1 MSFPRRRESSLA
13 RKYKIFWIPV
23 FTGMTSKI
31 MISYLKGKIIK
42 KGNNFIILAAHDI
55 GYKIFVNEN
64 LAAEAKTGDELE
76 LFTHQYIREDAL
88 DLYGFTTFEKLA
100 MFEML
105 LSVSGIGPKSGLG
118 IMAIAGVEE
127 IKNAIAEGDTNL
139 LTKVSGV
146 GKKTAERVILDLRDK
161 VGALS
166 PAEGAISSVG
176 LRGDEIDALVALGYS
191 FQQAREALSKVDKS
205 ITDSGKRIREALK
218 NIK

>member
-1 MSFPRRRESSLA
+1 
-13 RKYKIFWIPV
+13 
-23 FTGMTSKI
+23 
-31 MISYLKGKIIK
+31 MILV
-42 KGNNFIILAAHDI
+42 AHDI
-55 GYKIFVNEN
+55 GYKIFVNEI
-64 LAAEAKTGDELE
+64 LAAEAKAGDELE

-88 DLYGFTTFEKLA
+88 DLYGFTSFEKLA

-127 IKNAIAEGDTNL
+127 IKSAIATGDTDL

-161 VGALS
+161 VGVLA
-166 PAEGAISSVG
+166 PAEGIISTVG
-176 LRGDEIDALVALGYS
+176 LYGDEIDALVSLGYS
-191 FQQAREALSKVDKS
+191 LQQAREALSKVDKT

>member
-1 MSFPRRRESSLA
+1 
-13 RKYKIFWIPV
+13 
-23 FTGMTSKI
+23 

-42 KGNNFIILAAHDI
+42 KGSNFIILAVHESV

-64 LAAEAKTGDELE
+64 LAAETKIGDQLE
-76 LFTHQYIREDAL
+76 LFTHQYIREDAE
-88 DLYGFTTFEKLA
+88 DLYGFTTYEKLA

-127 IKNAIAEGDTNL
+127 IKTAIAEGDIHL
-139 LTKVSGV
+139 LTKVSGI

-161 VGALS
+161 VGVLV

-176 LRGDEIDALVALGYS
+176 LRGDEIDALVSLGYS
-191 FQQAREALSKVDKS
+191 IQQAREALSKVDKS

>member
-1 MSFPRRRESSLA
+1 
-13 RKYKIFWIPV
+13 
-23 FTGMTSKI
+23 

-42 KGNNFIILAAHDI
+42 KGGNFIILAVHESV

-64 LAAEAKTGDELE
+64 MAAEAKTGDELE
-76 LFTHQYIREDAL
+76 LFTHQYIREDAE
-88 DLYGFTTFEKLA
+88 DLYGFTSYEKLA

-127 IKNAIAEGDTNL
+127 IKTAIAEGDTNL

-161 VGALS
+161 VGVLV

-176 LRGDEIDALVALGYS
+176 LRGDEIDALSALGYS
-191 FQQAREALSKVDKS
+191 HQQAREALSKVDKS

-218 NIK
+218 GIKN

>member
-1 MSFPRRRESSLA
+1 
-13 RKYKIFWIPV
+13 
-23 FTGMTSKI
+23 

-42 KGNNFIILAAHDI
+42 KGNNFIILAVHDSV
-55 GYKIFVNEN
+55 GYKIFINEN
-64 LAAEAKTGDELE
+64 LAAETKIGNELE
-76 LFTHQYIREDAL
+76 LFTHQYIREDAE
-88 DLYGFTTFEKLA
+88 DLYGFTTYEKLA

-127 IKNAIAEGDTNL
+127 IKTAIAEGDISL
-139 LTKVSGV
+139 LTKVSGI

-161 VGALS
+161 VGALV
-166 PAEGAISSVG
+166 PAAGAISAVG
-176 LRGDEIDALVALGYS
+176 LRGDEIDALVSLGYS
-191 FQQAREALSKVDKS
+191 LQQAREALSKVDKS

>member
-1 MSFPRRRESSLA
+1 ML
-13 RKYKIFWIPV
+13 PV
-23 FTGMTSKI
+23 TCYLLLV

-42 KGNNFIILAAHDI
+42 KGNNFVILIAHDI

-64 LAAEAKTGDELE
+64 LAAETKINDELE

-88 DLYGFTTFEKLA
+88 DLYGFISYEKLA

-127 IKNAIAEGDTNL
+127 IKTAIAEGDISL
-139 LTKVSGV
+139 LTKVSGI

-161 VGALS
+161 VGALAS
-166 PAEGAISSVG
+166 TAGTVSTAG

-191 FQQAREALSKVDKS
+191 IQQAREALSKVDKN

>member
-1 MSFPRRRESSLA
+1 
-13 RKYKIFWIPV
+13 
-23 FTGMTSKI
+23 
-31 MISYLKGKIIK
+31 
-42 KGNNFIILAAHDI
+42 
-55 GYKIFVNEN
+55 
-64 LAAEAKTGDELE
+64 
-76 LFTHQYIREDAL
+76 
-88 DLYGFTTFEKLA
+88 

-127 IKNAIAEGDTNL
+127 IKTAIAQGDTNL

-161 VGALS
+161 VGALA
-166 PAEGAISSVG
+166 PAEGAVSSVG
-176 LRGDEIDALVALGYS
+176 LRGDEIDALVSLGYS
-191 FQQAREALSKVDKS
+191 LQQAREALSKIDKS

>member
-1 MSFPRRRESSLA
+1 
-13 RKYKIFWIPV
+13 
-23 FTGMTSKI
+23 

-42 KGNNFIILAAHDI
+42 KGNNFIILVAHDI

-64 LAAEAKTGDELE
+64 LAVEAKTGGELE

-127 IKNAIAEGDTNL
+127 IKTAIAHGDISL
-139 LTKVSGV
+139 LTKVSGI

-161 VGALS
+161 VGILA
-166 PAEGAISSVG
+166 PAEGMVSTVG
-176 LRGDEIDALVALGYS
+176 LMGDEIDALVSLGYS
-191 FQQAREALSKVDKS
+191 IQQAREALSKVDKS